1 MDAAAVGAGAMA
13 GEGIRGDFRHPSP
26 GPSLPGTTSSSSRGA
41 PGVLP
46 SQKELEARGFHVAND
61 GSGTP
66 VLQHQDAGR
75 LDVTPEEEPMNLSEI
90 PPSYDSIPRDEHGR
104 PL

>member
-1 MDAAAVGAGAMA
+1 MTT
-13 GEGIRGDFRHPSP
+13 S
-26 GPSLPGTTSSSSRGA
+26 TTSSSGGGL
-41 PGVLP
+41 GVLP
-46 SQKELEARGFHVAND
+46 SQKELEAQRYHITND

-75 LDVTPEEEPMNLSEI
+75 LDVTPEEEPMNEI
-90 PPSYDSIPRDEHGR
+90 PPSYDSIPRDEQGR

>member
-1 MDAAAVGAGAMA
+1 MG
-13 GEGIRGDFRHPSP
+13 S
-26 GPSLPGTTSSSSRGA
+26 

-46 SQKELEARGFHVAND
+46 SQKEMEARGGYHVAND
-61 GSGTP
+61 GNGGNTP

-75 LDVTPEEEPMNLSEI
+75 LDVTPEEEPMNEI